1 MGREYEEEKLFSDNI
16 DRLLAGEDVL
26 AGADMDNDSR
36 TALDFARKMTLLR
49 PAPSPQFQSHLKARM
64 LQKLSEQEPQ
74 SKQGWFWKL
83 FPREP
88 VWQVVT
94 VLVIMFVV
102 GTVLWSTIFR
112 TPQPV
117 IVNAPSVTPPAMT
130 SAPASMLP
138 ATTAPASASPVYS
151 PGNLL
156 TAEANTDKPV
166 YAQGEKVTISVSLR
180 NVTSEPFTVYQF
192 PPILSLMQ
200 SSGQPVYTFG
210 AGKTSRTLAPGETV
224 KYDEIWDQ
232 HDSKGRSVSA
242 GSYYLELENIDYQG
256 RALQLNLTQT
266 VRFDIV
272 PASSGI
278 NGAGRILNINQS
290 QSVNGLTINVQKVE
304 LDNGISVTAFI
315 SPPPDYVLL
324 PGTPVLSSTKNFK
337 ASAGYSIDG
346 SWIRDIGLSS
356 VEYFAEA
363 MIHTWYIPEPVSQSA
378 AEMTFI
384 VNAVGS
390 VTGPWWFNV
399 SLK

>member
-49 PAPSPQFQSHLKARM
+49 PAPSPHFQAHLKARM
-64 LQKLSEQEPQ
+64 LQKLSEQE
-74 SKQGWFWKL
+74 SREKRGWFWKL
-83 FPREP
+83 FPHEP
-88 VWQVVT
+88 VWQVVA

-117 IVNAPSVTPPAMT
+117 IVNVPSVTPPAMT

-151 PGNLL
+151 SGTLL

-180 NVTSEPFTVYQF
+180 NVTSEPFTVDQF

-256 RALQLNLTQT
+256 HTLQLNLTQT

-272 PASSGI
+272 PTSSGI

-290 QSVNGLTINVQKVE
+290 QSVNGLTINLQKVE
-304 LDNGISVTAFI
+304 LSDNGILVTAFV
-315 SPPPDYVLL
+315 SSPPDYVLL
-324 PGTPVLSSTKNFK
+324 PGTPVLSPTKNPCNTFPPF
-337 ASAGYSIDG
+337 S
-346 SWIRDIGLSS
+346 
-356 VEYFAEA
+356 
-363 MIHTWYIPEPVSQSA
+363 YI
-378 AEMTFI
+378 
-384 VNAVGS
+384 
-390 VTGPWWFNV
+390 
-399 SLK
+399 